1 MQVFKILLAATLLLG
16 TAKLKAQTDTLS
28 LSLLQTADIHGQLD
42 AHDELFVE
50 DGQLVFRERGG
61 LAHIKTL
68 FDSERAKNPGRTLIV
83 DSGDLIQ
90 GSGYAAR
97 SQGRIFPP
105 IVREMG
111 YDLLQPGNWEVV
123 YGKDIMLEVMNA
135 YNSNIIVQNM
145 KHEDSGEPL
154 FAPYWTTEIEGIKLA
169 FIGINDPDV
178 PVRQN
183 PSFSQGI
190 AFNPI
195 NEEVKSLIREVQ
207 EKEKPAA
214 VFLMTHIG
222 IFKQVDLAN
231 SEAASGVDYVL
242 GSDTHERIRKP
253 IRGKHAKVTEPGAFG
268 SFVGKLTLHFVG
280 GKLVGDDYELLE
292 VDPQV
297 YPADPKVAAL
307 VEQAKAPWKEEME
320 TVVGHSSTPLYRYLT
335 VENPMDN
342 MITDALRWK
351 TGADIALSNGFRF
364 GNPIVPKN
372 GAAAPITR
380 GDIYNMLPVNDYVKT
395 GKVSGQQLLDW
406 LEKEIHNVFAA
417 NPMERF
423 GGWLVRF
430 SGMEV
435 TFVANAPR
443 GQRVQEVRINGA
455 ALQKQKTYSLATCVR
470 PGDPDHALCRLHHAT
485 DVNVEDYTLHQALED
500 YLKVHSPIAPRVDG
514 RARATDL
521 GPLPFSTV
529 PGTNYEFR

>member
-1 MQVFKILLAATLLLG
+1 MQVFKILLAAITLLG
-16 TAKLKAQTDTLS
+16 TAKLQAQTDTLS
-28 LSLLQTADIHGQLD
+28 ISLLQTADIHGQLD

-68 FDSERAKNPGRTLIV
+68 FDSEKAKNPDRTLIV

-111 YDLLQPGNWEVV
+111 YDLLQPGKWEVV

-135 YNSNIIVQNM
+135 YNTNIIVQNM

-154 FAPYWTTEIEGIKLA
+154 FTPYWTTEIEGIKLA

-183 PSFSQGI
+183 PSFSEGI

-195 NEEVKSLIREVQ
+195 NQEVKALIRTVQ

-268 SFVGKLTLHFVG
+268 SFVGKLT
-280 GKLVGDDYELLE
+280 
-292 VDPQV
+292 
-297 YPADPKVAAL
+297 
-307 VEQAKAPWKEEME
+307 
-320 TVVGHSSTPLYRYLT
+320 

-364 GNPIVPKN
+364 GNPIVPKK

-455 ALQKQKTYSLATCVR
+455 PLQKQKTYSLATCVR

-485 DVNVEDYTLHQALED
+485 DVAVEDYTLHQALED